1 MTFNDIWQRPRFSQT
16 FSKHIPGF
24 SWPKDYFFLS
34 YLLSLTTLLVF
45 LQWQLLFKLQFYY
58 LILCSRF
65 LFNAYNYYTS
75 KWFKYFCTIF
85 MYIKWPVSF
94 LKMKK
99 IISSKYRLNN
109 PNKTKRNNCK
119 LLNTPFQWLLRHS
132 CYK

>member
-1 MTFNDIWQRPRFSQT
+1 MLITNVTPTNSAHCISWGLPDLPETIKKSLTFNDIDNVQDFPKPFLNIFLGFPDQKIT
-16 FSKHIPGF
+16 FF
-24 SWPKDYFFLS
+24 WDS
-34 YLLSLTTLLVF
+34 YLSLTTLLVF
-45 LQWQLLFKLQFYY
+45 HRWQLLFKLQFYY

-99 IISSKYRLNN
+99 IIDDQ
-109 PNKTKRNNCK
+109 
-119 LLNTPFQWLLRHS
+119 F
-132 CYK
+132 